1 MEKNK
6 TSIKAFLISA
16 EKIKEMKEE
25 NEKDEIL
32 TFEFERMKDII
43 GTKTLKFRRVKKS
56 SFYDM
61 VNEEDVQKRNAILF
75 SKSLIQEEGK
85 EIFTEEAR
93 EAFGVKTN
101 WELAREIFTDDEMN
115 AVTVTILSR
124 IGNGVRLVDDI
135 KN

>member
-61 VNEEDVQKRNAILF
+61 ENEEDVQKRNAILF